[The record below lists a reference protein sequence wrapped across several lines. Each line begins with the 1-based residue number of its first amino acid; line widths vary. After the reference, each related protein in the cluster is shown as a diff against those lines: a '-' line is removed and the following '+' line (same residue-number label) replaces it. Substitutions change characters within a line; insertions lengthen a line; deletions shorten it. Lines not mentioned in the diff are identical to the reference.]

1 MTDNGSGEEKAATW
15 FDDAEE
21 ALEKVGESLR
31 AAWEET
37 REPRMSALEAAKE
50 AAEQLGDAIDQA
62 VDVVRQRMQSGD
74 TAGGDDDRPGDDLM
88 VDEE

>member
-1 MTDNGSGEEKAATW
+1 MTDNGNGEDKAATW

-21 ALEKVGESLR
+21 ALEKVGDSLR
-31 AAWEET
+31 AAWDET

-62 VDVVRQRMQSGD
+62 VDVVRQRLQSGEKN
-74 TAGGDDDRPGDDLM
+74 GGDDSPGDDLM
-88 VDEE
+88 VDED

>member
-1 MTDNGSGEEKAATW
+1 MTDNGNGEEKAATW
-15 FDDAEE
+15 FDDAEA

-37 REPRMSALEAAKE
+37 REPRMSALEAAKD
-50 AAEQLGDAIDQA
+50 AAEQLGDVIDQA
-62 VDVVRQRMQSGD
+62 VDVVRQRMQSAEEDEDDAGD
-74 TAGGDDDRPGDDLM
+74 SVEDIM